1 MIPNQPSREVFSTR
15 SNRICVDEE
24 KRPAVAWTRRSPV
37 TGTRISRQS
46 VGGHRVRGPAK
57 QTLPDTPGFLSR
69 FGVFGDLIE
78 QFFLFP

>member
-37 TGTRISRQS
+37 TGPAFLDSQWAATECVVPRSKPSRIRRAFS
-46 VGGHRVRGPAK
+46 PALESSA
-57 QTLPDTPGFLSR
+57 T
-69 FGVFGDLIE
+69 
-78 QFFLFP
+78 